1 MAQAGQA
8 YDLELFRPR
17 EPRLVAVGNS
27 KKAQEDARRR
37 NHRQSI
43 LNFVVYLS
51 IALAVLALVGYFITC
66 NVRLTEM
73 NKQIADGQAQ
83 LNALESE
90 QVRLQSELAGQT
102 SAERVNEYALEN
114 GMLPMSSSQVYYIEA
129 QQQDQVSLA
138 EEEEGIFAKAWNAIV
153 DFFS

>member
-1 MAQAGQA
+1 MAQTGQA